1 MGPERGALAGGGA
14 VARPRSAARSSEDAE
29 AGKVD
34 DTGRSGNDECGASW
48 SEELLMDA
56 PFLT

>member
-14 VARPRSAARSSEDAE
+14 ATRPCSAARSIVDAE

-48 SEELLMDA
+48 SEVLLMDA